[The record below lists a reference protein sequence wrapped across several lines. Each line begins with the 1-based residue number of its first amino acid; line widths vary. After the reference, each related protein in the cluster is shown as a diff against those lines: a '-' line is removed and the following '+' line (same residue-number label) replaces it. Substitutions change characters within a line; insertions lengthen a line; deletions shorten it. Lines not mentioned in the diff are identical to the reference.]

1 MSEKM
6 LIAMGA
12 YSSEQKDRIR
22 EAAEGWN
29 VIFGKMKELDS
40 SLFREAEAVIGWS
53 PAIVTDGLLP
63 ESKLRWV
70 QAWSAGVDQLP
81 LDKLAARGVVLTDAS
96 GVHPKQV
103 SETALAMM
111 LAWTRNVH
119 TAVRNQVGRKWDPK
133 GRYGEIHGA
142 TIGIIGAGEIGSEL
156 ARLARAFGM
165 TTLGVRRS
173 GLPLDA
179 FDRMY
184 DMSGLPDVLAASD
197 YVINILPLTEQT
209 AGLFN
214 ADAFARMKPSA
225 FFVNIGRGPSVVTDD
240 LVHALQ
246 NGIIA
251 GAGLDVTEPEPLPED
266 HPLWALDNVIITPH
280 TAGQTDHYSGRVAD
294 LFIRNLRAYTATGRP
309 ECNVVDYS
317 QKY

>member
-1 MSEKM
+1 MSQKL

-12 YSSEQKDRIR
+12 YTAEQRERIR
-22 EAAEGWN
+22 EAADGWD
-29 VIFGKMKELDS
+29 VVFGKVKELDS
-40 SLFREAEAVIGWS
+40 SLFRKAEAVIGWS

-119 TAVRNQVGRKWDPK
+119 TAVRNQTRREWNPQGS
-133 GRYGEIHGA
+133 YGEIHGA
-142 TIGIIGAGEIGSEL
+142 TLGIFGAGEIGSEL
-156 ARLARAFGM
+156 ARLGRAFGM

-184 DMSGLPDVLAASD
+184 NLSGLHDVLAASD
-197 YVINILPLTEQT
+197 YVVNILPLTAET
-209 AGLFN
+209 SGLFN
-214 ADAFARMKPSA
+214 AETFAHMKPSA

-246 NGIIA
+246 SGVIA
-251 GAGLDVTEPEPLPED
+251 GAGLDVTEPEPLPEE
-266 HPLWALDNVIITPH
+266 HPLWTLDNVIITPH
-280 TAGQTDHYSGRVAD
+280 TAGQTEHYSERVAD
-294 LFIRNLRAYTATGRP
+294 LFIRNLQTYAATGRP
-309 ECNVVDYS
+309 EFNVVDYGH
-317 QKY
+317 KY